1 MKVNQT
7 YTMKYL
13 AHQAGLKPHLI
24 RTWESRYNAV
34 CPQRSENNRRCFTDD
49 DVRRLALL
57 KKAVDAGHTI
67 SFVASLSTD
76 ELDQMIGQRLRS
88 AGGDGYPPPHSSS
101 SELDWEAQAARVV
114 EVALSHTIQIEP
126 AWLEKM
132 LNEAAVDLP
141 RQTFLQSV
149 ILPFFERIGV
159 LWRTGRLKAIHEH
172 MASVI
177 VRAILWEMLR
187 SVETVETALLLVVA
201 TPAGHWHE
209 FGALASAL
217 AAAESG
223 RRVAYFGPNLP
234 DDEIAYAVKK
244 TGAKAVALSLSHSI
258 DQERLVLELKKLS
271 LMIGSGLPIF
281 VGGAGAMTIRSA
293 MGQKNTYIGMGLIEF
308 RDKLKS
314 LASGAKKMERTN

>member
-1 MKVNQT
+1 
-7 YTMKYL
+7 MKYV
-13 AHQAGLKPHLI
+13 AHQTGIKPYLI
-24 RTWESRYNAV
+24 RTWESRYKAV

-67 SFVASLSTD
+67 SSVASLSTD
-76 ELDQMIGQRLRS
+76 ELDQLIGQRFRI
-88 AGGDGYPPPHSSS
+88 AGGGGTTPPHASPY
-101 SELDWEAQAARVV
+101 ELDWDAQAARFV
-114 EVALSHTIQIEP
+114 EAALSHTIQIEP
-126 AWLEKM
+126 ARLERV

-159 LWRTGRLKAIHEH
+159 LWRNGRLKAIHEH

-187 SVETVETALLLVVA
+187 SVETSKTAPLIVVA

-223 RRVAYFGPNLP
+223 WRVGYFGPNLP
-234 DDEIAYAVKK
+234 ADEIAYAAKK
-244 TGAKAVALSLSHSI
+244 TGAKAIALSLCHAI
-258 DQERLVLELKKLS
+258 DQERLVLALKKLRR
-271 LMIGSGLPIF
+271 LVGDGLPVFI
-281 VGGAGAMTIRSA
+281 GGAGAVTIRRA
-293 MGQKNTYIGMGLIEF
+293 MDQMNTYIGMGLIEF
-308 RDKLKS
+308 RDKLES
-314 LASGAKKMERTN
+314 LADGATIGK

>member
-1 MKVNQT
+1 M
-7 YTMKYL
+7 
-13 AHQAGLKPHLI
+13 
-24 RTWESRYNAV
+24 AV

-67 SFVASLSTD
+67 SSVASLSTD
-76 ELDQMIGQRLRS
+76 ELDQMIGQRLRI
-88 AGGDGYPPPHSSS
+88 AGGDETGPPHSSS
-101 SELDWEAQAARVV
+101 AELDWEAQASRFVD
-114 EVALSHTIQIEP
+114 VALSHTIQIEP
-126 AWLEKM
+126 AQLEKV

-149 ILPFFERIGV
+149 FLPFFERIGV

-187 SVETVETALLLVVA
+187 SVETSETAPLIVVA
-201 TPAGHWHE
+201 TPAEHWHE

-223 RRVAYFGPNLP
+223 MRVAYFGPNLP
-234 DDEIAYAVKK
+234 ADEIAYAAKK
-244 TGAKAVALSLSHSI
+244 TRAKAIPLSLCHSI
-258 DQERLVLELKKLS
+258 DQGRLILEPKKLRRLVGDGLS
-271 LMIGSGLPIF
+271 MF
-281 VGGAGAMTIRSA
+281 NGGVGAMKIRSA
-293 MGQKNTYIGMGLIEF
+293 MGRVNTYIGMGLIEF
-308 RDKLKS
+308 RDKLESVVGGESVRK
-314 LASGAKKMERTN
+314 EII

>member
-1 MKVNQT
+1 MKLNPT
-7 YTMKYL
+7 YTMKYV
-13 AHQAGLKPHLI
+13 AHQTGLKPYLI

-49 DVRRLALL
+49 DIRRLALL
-57 KKAVDAGHTI
+57 KKAVDAGHSI
-67 SFVASLSTD
+67 SSVASLSTE
-76 ELDQMIGQRLRS
+76 ELDQMIGQRFRI
-88 AGGDGYPPPHSSS
+88 AGGDGITPPHSSS
-101 SELDWEAQAARVV
+101 SELDWEAQAARFV

-126 AWLEKM
+126 TRLEKV

-149 ILPFFERIGV
+149 ILLFFERIGV
-159 LWRTGRLKAIHEH
+159 LWRAGRLKAIHEH

-187 SVETVETALLLVVA
+187 SVETAETAPLLVVA

-223 RRVAYFGPNLP
+223 WRVAYFGPNLP
-234 DDEIAYAVKK
+234 ADEIAYAVKK
-244 TGAKAVALSLSHSI
+244 TGAKAVALSLCHSI
-258 DQERLVLELKKLS
+258 DQERVVLELKKLRRLVGDS
-271 LMIGSGLPIF
+271 LPIF
-281 VGGAGAMTIRSA
+281 IGGAGAMTIRRA
-293 MGQKNTYIGMGLIEF
+293 MDRINTYIGMRLIEF
-308 RDKLKS
+308 RDKLES
-314 LASGAKKMERTN
+314 LSVGEKIRKNNI